1 MKYTPMSR
9 RDTVA
14 EWWESEPSHQRG
26 MEIAADVKA
35 KTGRYRPLMEPLRC
49 RNCTASGKTA
59 RMIPAL
65 YAGPDGSVWLWTA
78 GYRGLVNHPEEKDQ
92 EVRAERILLMP
103 RQTFGPSRTRHPRV
117 PGSRTLSRTSCTA
130 WSATMPSA
138 WQQLKGPSLPTGWS
152 RTRPM
157 SGQPL
162 QARTTRAHPH
172 QRNPHPPLCP
182 LRLQRSPA
190 TVQPLCATTVRTPS
204 QLTTRGPVRDTVA
217 SRCFTSEV
225 SRRFEMIDR
234 SNG

>member
-103 RQTFGPSRTRHPRV
+103 RQTFGPSRTRHPRG

-138 WQQLKGPSLPTGWS
+138 RQQLKGPSLPTGGS

-172 QRNPHPPLCP
+172 QRNPPLHPI
-182 LRLQRSPA
+182 RLQCSQA
-190 TVQPLCATTVRTPS
+190 TAQPLCATTAPTPS
-204 QLTTRGPVRDTVA
+204 QPTTRAHAHVTVA
-217 SRCFTSEV
+217 SRCSTSRLCPG
-225 SRRFEMIDR
+225 SP
-234 SNG
+234 

>member
-78 GYRGLVNHPEEKDQ
+78 GYRGLVNHPEEK
-92 EVRAERILLMP
+92 
-103 RQTFGPSRTRHPRV
+103 G
-117 PGSRTLSRTSCTA
+117 
-130 WSATMPSA
+130 
-138 WQQLKGPSLPTGWS
+138 
-152 RTRPM
+152 
-157 SGQPL
+157 
-162 QARTTRAHPH
+162 
-172 QRNPHPPLCP
+172 
-182 LRLQRSPA
+182 SPA
-190 TVQPLCATTVRTPS
+190 ITVGDFTCGREGSVLSVR
-204 QLTTRGPVRDTVA
+204 R
-217 SRCFTSEV
+217 
-225 SRRFEMIDR
+225 
-234 SNG
+234 